1 LLAARIPVDG
11 EWQIHAFRRP
21 LENDLDPVQSLAA
34 AKAWLS
40 RAGRNHSKLLNNKRL
55 PSSSDPRQRNDQRS
69 SLLWLTFVWLWRQSR
84 QRSGGKSRGA
94 KSCGWDFPVDL

>member
-55 PSSSDPRQRNDQRS
+55 PSSSDPRQRNDHRS
-69 SLLWLTFVWLWRQSR
+69 SLLWLTFVWLWRQSK
-84 QRSGGKSRGA
+84 QRSGGSPGGPNLA
-94 KSCGWDFPVDL
+94 DEIFPL